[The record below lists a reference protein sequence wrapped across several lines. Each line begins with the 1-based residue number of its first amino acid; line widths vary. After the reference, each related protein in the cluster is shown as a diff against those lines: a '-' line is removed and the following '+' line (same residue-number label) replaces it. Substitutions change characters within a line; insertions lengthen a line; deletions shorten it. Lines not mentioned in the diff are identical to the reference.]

1 MKVVYVAVL
10 DQMVPLAQKAS
21 LEIEVFEV
29 HQDQKESWEM
39 LVYQDLLVV
48 LV

>member
-1 MKVVYVAVL
+1 MEE
-10 DQMVPLAQKAS
+10 MVPVVQKAK

-39 LVYQDLLVV
+39 LGYQALLVV